1 LLDVEPGSWYV
12 PLDQPL
18 ANLVVAALEPD
29 TQNSYLANHIVSDLA
44 AQARVMARP
53 EFRLSV
59 VP

>member
-1 LLDVEPGSWYV
+1 MLN
-12 PLDQPL
+12 L
-18 ANLVVAALEPD
+18 AVAALEPD